1 LSGGGLGGDATN
13 AGRAATN
20 NGVARTS
27 GDSAGKAD
35 VGSGGSSSKPS
46 GPPLRMLV
54 VDDPDFARE
63 FDREWRTISDEPLEI
78 RNVASGELGATMRL
92 PPGDGVVFSEGLL
105 GTLAESRQIV
115 PLPAAFWDSD
125 RLARRDLLETARKRE
140 AFWGQQ
146 PYAVPLGSNMP
157 VFLYRQDLFEALQLN
172 PPRDWQEFQVLADRL
187 RSRPELPQ
195 SEAASTNRKPGESE
209 EAWHGVLEP
218 LAPGSAAITLLVRA
232 AAYVR
237 HPNQYSTLFDI
248 VTMAP
253 RIDSPPFIRAL
264 EELQAAH
271 AMNPGPALERDIHAV
286 RRELLAG
293 RAAAAICWP
302 LPAATA
308 SAGEGQKTDQVDF
321 PPSAEGR
328 QSGTDTARS
337 AAREANQ
344 VTDQDANGDAAED
357 AARGAT
363 KDATEN
369 ANGDTRS
376 GNGSGIAV
384 RAVRFD
390 GVGEAGWMFGV
401 AAVPGA
407 TVVFNA
413 DQRKWEARPE
423 GELREPVPV
432 WAISGRLG
440 GVMATSRRGGAA
452 ANLLALVATADW
464 GRKVLAKGPRA
475 GVSRLTQ
482 LERPDDWVDSQLAG
496 EPARQFAKVVANSQR
511 LPAWMAVPRIPGR
524 DRYLTALDEAVRK
537 AVRGERSVAECLEE
551 AATAWRG
558 ITDELGRDAQKKA
571 YRRCLGIEP

>member
-1 LSGGGLGGDATN
+1 MGNSRRPRWVQTLALVSLGLGLLVGSGCPAPTDPQTNGPKGSGTLSGSGQRDDATN
-13 AGRAATN
+13 ASRAATN
-20 NGVARTS
+20 NGDAQAGGTI
-27 GDSAGKAD
+27 GGKA
-35 VGSGGSSSKPS
+35 VLGSGGGSTSPS
-46 GPPLRMLV
+46 GPPLRLLV
-54 VDDPDFARE
+54 VDDPDFVRE

-78 RNVASGELGATMRL
+78 RNVTSVELGATMRL

-105 GTLAESRQIV
+105 GQLAESRQIV

-146 PYAVPLGSNMP
+146 PYAVPLGSSMP
-157 VFLYRQDLFEALQLN
+157 VFLYRQDLFEALQLS
-172 PPRDWQEFQVLADRL
+172 PPRDWQEFQMLADRL
-187 RSRPELPQ
+187 RSRPDLPQ
-195 SEAASTNRKPGESE
+195 SEAASTDRKPGESE

-253 RIDSPPFIRAL
+253 RIDGPPFIRAL

-302 LPAATA
+302 QPGATA
-308 SAGEGQKTDQVDF
+308 SA
-321 PPSAEGR
+321 
-328 QSGTDTARS
+328 SGDGSGDAV
-337 AAREANQ
+337 REA
-344 VTDQDANGDAAED
+344 
-357 AARGAT
+357 
-363 KDATEN
+363 
-369 ANGDTRS
+369 
-376 GNGSGIAV
+376 
-384 RAVRFD
+384 RFD
-390 GVGEAGWMFGV
+390 GGVEAGWMFGV
-401 AAVPGA
+401 AAVPGSK
-407 TVVFNA
+407 VVFNA

-423 GELREPVPV
+423 EELREPVPV

-464 GRKVLAKGPRA
+464 GRKVLASGPRA
-475 GVSRLTQ
+475 GVSRLSQ

-496 EPARQFAKVVANSQR
+496 EPARQFAKVVADSQR

-558 ITDELGRDAQKKA
+558 ITNELGRDAQKKA